1 MTSDGCGTLVGYGTA
16 RVGAPA
22 CGVGA
27 SACGVGA
34 SACGV
39 GAGCAC
45 DPASFSHL
53 TPGAYPGSA

>member
-16 RVGAPA
+16 RVGAP
-22 CGVGA
+22 
-27 SACGVGA
+27 ACGVGA